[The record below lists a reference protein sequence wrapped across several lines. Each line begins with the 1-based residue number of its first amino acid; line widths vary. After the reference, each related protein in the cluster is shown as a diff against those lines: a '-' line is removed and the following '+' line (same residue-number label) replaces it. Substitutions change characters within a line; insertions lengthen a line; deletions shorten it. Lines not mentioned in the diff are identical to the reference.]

1 MMYRGQPAEGGVVFY
16 NHMATKEDIVGHGDS
31 IAKYTVM
38 GDMAAGHQQV
48 PVSNDRVSA
57 AVAGTQV
64 NGHAFANGISIANEN
79 PGVFTLKFLIL
90 GVGANDRAGVDLI
103 ALPKD
108 GVCQERYIIVKL
120 AVVPNAAIW
129 PYIGEGADFD
139 IGPDFSRRMDDGIF
153 TAD

>member
-1 MMYRGQPAEGGVVFY
+1 
-16 NHMATKEDIVGHGDS
+16 MAAKEDIVRHGDS

-48 PVSNDRVSA
+48 SAPNDSVPAS
-57 AVAGTQV
+57 VAGAQV
-64 NGHAFANGISIANEN
+64 NGHAFTNRIPIANED
-79 PGVFTLKFLIL
+79 PGVFALKFLVL

-108 GVCQERYIIVKL
+108 GIRQERYIVVEL
-120 AVVPNAAIW
+120 AVIPNAAIW
-129 PYIGEGADFD
+129 PYIGEGPDFN
-139 IGPDFSRRMDDGIF
+139 IGTDFSRWMDDRIF